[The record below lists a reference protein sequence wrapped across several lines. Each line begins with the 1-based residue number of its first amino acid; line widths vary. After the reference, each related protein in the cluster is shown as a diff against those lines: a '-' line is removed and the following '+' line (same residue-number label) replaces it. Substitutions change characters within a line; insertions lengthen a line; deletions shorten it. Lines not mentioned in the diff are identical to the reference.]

1 MPSRPPSWWA
11 GDLITSES
19 RAASVNGT
27 AGDPGDGS
35 SGTKA
40 EVAGEKVILAVNG
53 GPESDAA
60 LCWAIERA
68 KRHRVELDVL
78 TVVPLGPNRPAGS
91 DRHVLPAYERVLTE
105 AVERAVREAPGT
117 TVTGFVRRGDVRR
130 ELLAASA
137 RADLLVMG
145 AHEPRGIFH
154 GILPHQVA
162 AATRGCVVVVPAGWM
177 PRAGPVLVGADD
189 DETSRI
195 ALQRAADEAEQT
207 VRPLEIVHVW
217 RMAAAMLPGVN
228 GVSAD
233 PSASVKVAHE
243 QILQGCATAVRR
255 SHPGLEVR
263 TRLREGPAALELV
276 ELAASADLLVVG
288 THRHGTVPGLLL
300 GSVAHDV
307 LINLPCPVLV
317 VPHPDEEP
325 LHRRLAA
332 REFAPDESESDL
344 Y

>member
-1 MPSRPPSWWA
+1 MNRTGPRP
-11 GDLITSES
+11 
-19 RAASVNGT
+19 AAEDGNS
-27 AGDPGDGS
+27 ADGS
-35 SGTKA
+35 EVTA
-40 EVAGEKVILAVNG
+40 ERVILAVNG
-53 GPESDAA
+53 GRESDAA
-60 LCWAIERA
+60 LDWTIERA
-68 KRHRVELDVL
+68 KRHRVVLDVI
-78 TVVPLGPNRPAGS
+78 TIVPLGPARPAGS
-91 DRHVLPAYERVLTE
+91 DRHVLPAYEQILTE
-105 AVERAVREAPGT
+105 AVERAEREAPGT

-137 RADLLVMG
+137 RTDLLVMG

-162 AATRGCVVVVPAGWM
+162 AATRGSVVVVPAGWK
-177 PRAGPVLVGADD
+177 PRGGPVVVGADD
-189 DETSRI
+189 DETSRV
-195 ALQRAADEAEQT
+195 ALHRAADEAQQAR
-207 VRPLEIVHVW
+207 RPLVIVHAW
-217 RMAAAMLPGVN
+217 RVTAALLPGVD

-243 QILQGCATAVRR
+243 QILQSCVAAVRR
-255 SHPGLEVR
+255 SHPGLPLQS
-263 TRLREGPAALELV
+263 RLREGPAAFELV

-332 REFAPDESESDL
+332 ASESVSDESELDL